1 METPKEYYE
10 KLRKHG
16 WTTPITENPNP
27 DYNLPF
33 YQTIFKLMEGYAK
46 LHPQIIPS
54 SIFDVNS
61 LSANQKAI
69 EYAKLKHSEEYNDKT
84 FERDIS
90 ETEIDFAR
98 GFIAC
103 SEYLKSINSN
113 EPDQP
118 KTDSTNKVMKEVCG
132 DEINP
137 YLLNGSE
144 LKKAEDFKK
153 RY

>member
-1 METPKEYYE
+1 MKIKTLE
-10 KLRKHG
+10 KGL
-16 WTTPITENPNP
+16 
-27 DYNLPF
+27 
-33 YQTIFKLMEGYAK
+33 
-46 LHPQIIPS
+46 
-54 SIFDVNS
+54 
-61 LSANQKAI
+61 
-69 EYAKLKHSEEYNDKT
+69 
-84 FERDIS
+84 
-90 ETEIDFAR
+90 IDFKNQYPNITSADIQAFSI
-98 GFIAC
+98 GWNAAI
-103 SEYLKSINSN
+103 KSVYPN